1 MVVPPWRTSALSSS
15 ASYLE
20 HGVVDKGD
28 SKTMEGISS
37 PANLDVYRVEVLNLS
52 ISARPGTYML
62 SENIEVPYAIEFTT
76 EHA

>member
-1 MVVPPWRTSALSSS
+1 
-15 ASYLE
+15 
-20 HGVVDKGD
+20 
-28 SKTMEGISS
+28 MEGISS